1 MENITFLNEQ
11 KSIFGD
17 KMTKVA
23 LGLCTWVTA
32 CVRRLKHA
40 YVTKVSEV

>member
-23 LGLCTWVTA
+23 FGLCTRVTA
-32 CVRRLKHA
+32 YVRGLKHV
-40 YVTKVSEV
+40 YVARVSEI